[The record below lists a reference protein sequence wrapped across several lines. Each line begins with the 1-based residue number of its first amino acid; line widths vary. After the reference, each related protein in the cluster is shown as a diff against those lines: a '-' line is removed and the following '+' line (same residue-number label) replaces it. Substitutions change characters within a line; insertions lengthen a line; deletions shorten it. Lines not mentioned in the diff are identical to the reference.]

1 MYKIRLMRREDID
14 QVVEIDKEAFPTQWP
29 PTNYRNEL
37 QNRLARYIVV
47 YIENELAEVKP
58 QPKQGFFTRIRRFFG
73 DNRKSIETRED
84 FIVGFAGCWIM
95 ADETHITEIAVRG
108 PYRRQ
113 GIAQL
118 LMINLIEMGIEQKA
132 NLTTLEVRA
141 TNTGAQQLYKKM
153 GFEKVGVRKAY
164 YTDNH
169 EDALIMTNS
178 NIKSSE
184 FQLKV
189 SQIKQALMK
198 RWNLSEFP
206 VIEDTRVRA

>member
-1 MYKIRLMRREDID
+1 MRREDID

-118 LMINLIEMGIEQKA
+118 MMINLIEMGIEQKA
-132 NLTTLEVRA
+132 NLATLEVRA
-141 TNTGAQQLYKKM
+141 TNTGAQQLYEKM